1 MVLVIGEIAEEYR
14 QVNGDEYRRVLS
26 GTGLE
31 WAVRIEGSYL
41 LTILGSDNA
50 SHDIS
55 AYLEGKGIRYSCD
68 LISSLPSAVI
78 SGPDR
83 HYRGTALT
91 ALTSEDIVEC
101 TAGMKIDA
109 VVVSSVMLS
118 FNPSASA
125 IVDTLSFLVPQPR
138 VAIDTS
144 IMVEEG
150 RNIYS
155 KTVGEA
161 RASFPELLVSSDK
174 DEIER
179 FIKG

>member
-68 LISSLPSAVI
+68 LISSLPSAV
-78 SGPDR
+78 PAA
-83 HYRGTALT
+83 GTA
-91 ALTSEDIVEC
+91 A
-101 TAGMKIDA
+101 AGCPCPHRGGCCPFPLPA
-109 VVVSSVMLS
+109 VLRG
-118 FNPSASA
+118 P
-125 IVDTLSFLVPQPR
+125 
-138 VAIDTS
+138 
-144 IMVEEG
+144 
-150 RNIYS
+150 
-155 KTVGEA
+155 
-161 RASFPELLVSSDK
+161 FPDL
-174 DEIER
+174 R
-179 FIKG
+179 